1 MRPRVA
7 PADQLPA
14 GDWEEVP
21 QLAQATAHA
30 DCALSLGPFRRDRGI
45 RLWLLLR
52 PSVTTH
58 FGWVHGTRLALAVGR
73 SGEAAG
79 WVRFQVAPGGR
90 PLRHMGRHTTSLVA
104 MFEPGEWL
112 GGFEA
117 PRRAA
122 EWKAAGGALLVRL
135 PWDLVA
141 EAAEAAEGVAA

>member
-21 QLAQATAHA
+21 QLARGTAGA
-30 DCALSLGPFRRDRGI
+30 DCALSLGPLRNNGSI
-45 RLWLLLR
+45 RLWLSLR
-52 PSVTTH
+52 ASVAAR
-58 FGWVHGTRLALAVGR
+58 FGWVRGTGLALAVGR

-79 WVRFQVAPGGR
+79 WLRFHAAPGGR
-90 PLRHMGRHTTSLVA
+90 PLRHLGRQTTSLVA
-104 MFEPGEWL
+104 LFEPGEWL

-141 EAAEAAEGVAA
+141 EAAEGVAA